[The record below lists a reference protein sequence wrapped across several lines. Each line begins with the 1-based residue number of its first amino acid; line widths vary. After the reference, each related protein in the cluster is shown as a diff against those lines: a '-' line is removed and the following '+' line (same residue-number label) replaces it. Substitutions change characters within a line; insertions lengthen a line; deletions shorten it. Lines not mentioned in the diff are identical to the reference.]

1 MRWLK
6 LLKHD
11 IRIEPFLSNSRGLS
25 QDNVFRDGSNTYS
38 GMGKLKNE

>member
-1 MRWLK
+1 MRWFK

-25 QDNVFRDGSNTYS
+25 QENVFRDQLNTYS
-38 GMGKLKNE
+38 GLGKLRNE

>member
-11 IRIEPFLSNSRGLS
+11 IGIEPFLSNSKGLS
-25 QDNVFRDGSNTYS
+25 QNDVFRDKHNTYS
-38 GMGKLKNE
+38 GLGKLKNE

>member
-11 IRIEPFLSNSRGLS
+11 IRIEPFLSNSKGLS
-25 QDNVFRDGSNTYS
+25 QDDVFRDKLNTYS
-38 GMGKLKNE
+38 GLGKLKNE